1 MSMPKIMLFTPCRPG
16 TGSVGE
22 IFLGRFLHFFA
33 PSQIVCFAATS
44 LIYEIPVADPYL
56 DWLKIKASPLPAE
69 WAWQT
74 HGKDGWEP
82 KVQSAF
88 RLPKL
93 RRKLEPIIE
102 EAVAFGKA
110 ERVEAIWCILI
121 GPSMILM
128 AGEVA
133 RRLKVPLFSMV
144 WDPIRS
150 FAHQHSA
157 DPISTFFLEKQ
168 FERVLRLS
176 KMVAAVSEGM
186 QVDYKKMLGVES
198 VVINYP
204 IDQPIL
210 EPAPR
215 VKSAHEP
222 FVISYAGSF
231 YAKEE
236 INCLIEALTDIKWQ
250 LGSRPVK
257 LQLIGK
263 LFELSPTKGPV
274 NIEFLGYWPVDEL
287 LSLLGKSDLAYL
299 PYWFDQKFE
308 QAVRHCFPNK
318 FSTYLAAGCP
328 ILFHGPSNSSP
339 QHFLNRYKVGLGCNS
354 LNREAVSSTLN
365 RFVLDSAFQAN
376 YREARR
382 KAIASEFSEEVVRER
397 FAAFLG
403 VSPDQLRGSLASSV
417 FARSDS

>member
-1 MSMPKIMLFTPCRPG
+1 
-16 TGSVGE
+16 VGE

-44 LIYEIPVADPYL
+44 PLYDVPVADPSL
-56 DWLKIKASPLPAE
+56 DWLKIKSSPLPAE

-74 HGKDGWEP
+74 HGRDGWKP
-82 KVQSAF
+82 RVQSAF

-128 AGEVA
+128 AREVA

-150 FAHQHSA
+150 FANQQSA

-168 FERVLRLS
+168 FERVLKLS

-186 QVDYKKMLGVES
+186 QADYKKTLGVES
-198 VVINYP
+198 VVIYYP
-204 IDQPIL
+204 IDQTIL
-210 EPAPR
+210 EPTPK

-236 INCLIEALTDIKWQ
+236 IGCLIEALTDIKWQ
-250 LGSRPVK
+250 LASRPVK
-257 LQLIGK
+257 LQLMGK
-263 LFELSPTKGPV
+263 WFELSPSKGTV
-274 NIEFLGYWPVDEL
+274 NIEILGHLPVDEL
-287 LSLLGKSDLAYL
+287 MPLLAKSDLAYL

-308 QAVRHCFPNK
+308 QAVRHCFPHK
-318 FSTYLAAGCP
+318 FTTYLAAGCP

-354 LNREAVSSTLN
+354 LNREAVSSALN
-365 RFVLDSAFQAN
+365 RFVLDSEFQAN

-382 KAIASEFSEEVVRER
+382 KAIASEFSEEVVRKR
-397 FAAFLG
+397 LAAFLG
-403 VSPDQLRGSLASSV
+403 VLPDQLRGSPTSKV
-417 FARSDS
+417 FALL